1 MAQLSQTLT
10 IPAEVSQLAAT
21 YRVGTPLKRYRPFSM
36 ARMVF
41 AILCLAFAVPC
52 IIAVG
57 IAGISSEVT
66 IVFGGIALLLV
77 VLGLLLLFVRTKGA
91 TSLYLCTDGVISLRK
106 GQAEAIRWDQVVSV
120 IRQYSA
126 YSNWDYYKLS
136 HSVTGLLADLV
147 LDQIPSSEWNRS
159 YSIRWLDLF
168 RADGTHLRLD
178 LMMPLKYR
186 EFSRSIEGEITQRL
200 LPQLIAAYDA
210 GNPVEFPIQFGQLE
224 SITVSTQGITIRGET
239 LPWNELKQVAVPFNK
254 PFIEIKKEGKFLSWK
269 TIKVMYTPNVC
280 VFAGLIGYAT
290 GGQKVKV

>member
-66 IVFGGIALLLV
+66 VVFGGIALLLV
-77 VLGLLLLFVRTKGA
+77 VLGLLLLFVRTKRA
-91 TSLYLCTDGVISLRK
+91 TSLYLCTDGVISQRK

-136 HSVTGLLADLV
+136 HSMTGLLADLV
-147 LDQIPSSEWNRS
+147 LDQISPSEWNRS

-239 LPWNELKQVAVPFNK
+239 LPWHELKQVAVPFNK

>member
-21 YRVGTPLKRYRPFSM
+21 YRVGTPLKVYRPFSM
-36 ARMVF
+36 ARVVF

-66 IVFGGIALLLV
+66 VVFGGIALLLV
-77 VLGLLLLFVRTKGA
+77 VLGLLLLFVRTKRA
-91 TSLYLCTDGVISLRK
+91 TSLYLCTDGVISLQK

-136 HSVTGLLADLV
+136 HSMTGLLADLV
-147 LDQIPSSEWNRS
+147 LDQTPSGEWNRS

-200 LPQLIAAYDA
+200 LPQLTAAYDA

-269 TIKVMYTPNVC
+269 TIKVMYMPNVC

-290 GGQKVKV
+290 GGQKVKG

>member
-1 MAQLSQTLT
+1 MAQISQTLT

-21 YRVGTPLKRYRPFSM
+21 YRVGTPLKVYRPFSM

-41 AILCLAFAVPC
+41 AILFLAFAVPC
-52 IIAVG
+52 IIIFSVG
-57 IAGISSEVT
+57 GISSEVT

-77 VLGLLLLFVRTKGA
+77 VLGLLLLFVRTKRA

-126 YSNWDYYKLS
+126 YSDWDYYNLS

-147 LDQIPSSEWNRS
+147 LDQTASGEWNRS

-200 LPQLIAAYDA
+200 LPQLTAAYAA
-210 GNPVEFPIQFGQLE
+210 GNPVAFSIQFGQLE

-269 TIKVMYTPNVC
+269 SIKVMYMPNVC

>member
-1 MAQLSQTLT
+1 MAQISQTLT

-77 VLGLLLLFVRTKGA
+77 VLGLLLLFVRTKRA

-147 LDQIPSSEWNRS
+147 LDQISPSEWNRS

-186 EFSRSIEGEITQRL
+186 EFSRSIEGAITQRL
-200 LPQLIAAYDA
+200 LPQMIAAYDA

-269 TIKVMYTPNVC
+269 TIKVMYMPNVC

-290 GGQKVKV
+290 GGQKVKG